1 MTNTATITS
10 KNMVSPTL
18 GPLCLICKRACD
30 VMAPMVQSFY
40 TAINS
45 NTSKLKADASVF
57 TIADGIV
64 QHVLV
69 DHLFA
74 GSKFKDV
81 VGEEDGCKVNIHTRP
96 FTVDN
101 LSVPEEFNDV
111 IEGVLSSIT
120 DLAREISPEAYNDIT
135 VFIDPIDGTREFSTN
150 LGEQCSVCIGFSC
163 SNGKPVAGIVY
174 RPLTFPTT
182 WAAGANS
189 EQFTASNLDLPANP
203 NPKGF
208 LTSNGGIS
216 PFIAKL
222 IEEINF
228 VRVPS
233 GGVGNKMLMLLEGK
247 GAAYIQDRGV
257 SRWDTSGAQAVLEAN
272 GGVLCKLTSYI
283 ERKELESYA
292 YLKSETNLDFESGV
306 ASLTP
311 FNCAEKGSVKKDESR
326 MATDV
331 KSVQAYSNLCG
342 LFAVDSA
349 VMPQLDSIHG
359 AMNRIR
365 LQTPPSYN

>member
-1 MTNTATITS
+1 
-10 KNMVSPTL
+10 
-18 GPLCLICKRACD
+18 
-30 VMAPMVQSFY
+30 MAPMVQSFY

-74 GSKFKDV
+74 GSKFKNV

-163 SNGKPVAGIVY
+163 SDGKPVAGIVY
-174 RPLTFPTT
+174 RPLTSPTT
-182 WAAGANS
+182 
-189 EQFTASNLDLPANP
+189 SNLDIPAIP

-272 GGVLCKLTSYI
+272 GGILSKLTSFI
-283 ERKELESYA
+283 ESKELKSYA

-306 ASLTP
+306 ANLTP
-311 FNCAEKGSVKKDESR
+311 FNCADKGSVKKDESR
-326 MATDV
+326 MAIDV
-331 KSVQAYSNLCG
+331 ESVQAYSNLCG
-342 LFAVDSA
+342 LLAVDSA
-349 VMPQLDSIHG
+349 VMPQLDSIHE
-359 AMNRIR
+359 AMIRIR
-365 LQTPPSYN
+365 LETPPSYN